1 MYSQFFGNYLLGRQV
16 VTTEQLIQAI
26 EEQHIR
32 HLKVGTLAIHAGYM
46 TTEQVDDVLMLQA
59 HENKRFGEIAVE
71 KGYLTKEQ
79 VQSLLNEQIP
89 IYLLIG
95 QRLVENGA
103 LTDSQLKELI
113 LSYQKENELSKLVD
127 DSAQQE
133 NLQTLIRNLFLITI
147 TDIPDYLMQY
157 LALLFNNLIR
167 LIGEDFLPLNP
178 VFCKEYVTNH
188 CSAQIIDG
196 EFPLT
201 SYFDF
206 EEDTAIAFASRY
218 ANEEFR
224 EYDAY
229 VRSAMEDFLNI
240 HNGLFCVNASNEK
253 SVELV
258 LNPPT
263 IFDNA
268 MISYTSNI
276 LHLPIIYP
284 FGTLNILIKL

>member
-1 MYSQFFGNYLLGRQV
+1 MYSQFFGNYLLSKQA
-16 VTTEQLIQAI
+16 VTTEQLILAI

-32 HLKVGTLAIHAGYM
+32 HLKVGTLAIHAGFM
-46 TTEQVDDVLMLQA
+46 TSEQVDNVLIRQA

-71 KGYLTKEQ
+71 EGYLTKEQ
-79 VQSLLNEQIP
+79 VQRLLNEQIP

-103 LTDSQLKELI
+103 LTDSQLEELI
-113 LSYQKENELSKLVD
+113 LSYQKENELSNIVD
-127 DSAQQE
+127 ISTQQE
-133 NLQTLIRNLFLITI
+133 NLHTLIRNLFMITI
-147 TDIPDYLMQY
+147 SDIPNYLMQY
-157 LALLFNNLIR
+157 LSLLFNNLIR

-178 VFCKEYVTNH
+178 VLCKEYVTNH

-196 EFPLT
+196 EFSLT

-218 ANEEFR
+218 ANETFT

-229 VRSAMEDFLNI
+229 VRSSMEDFLNI
-240 HNGLFCVNASNEK
+240 HNGLFCVNASNEQ
-253 SVELV
+253 SVELS

-263 IFDNA
+263 VFDNTL
-268 MISYTSNI
+268 ISYTSNI

>member
-1 MYSQFFGNYLLGRQV
+1 MYSQFFGNYLLGKQA
-16 VTTEQLIQAI
+16 VTKEQLIQAI

-32 HLKVGTLAIHAGYM
+32 HLKVGTLAIHAGLM
-46 TTEQVDDVLMLQA
+46 TTEQVDNVLIRQS

-71 KGYLTKEQ
+71 EGYLTKEQ
-79 VQSLLNEQIP
+79 VMSLLKQQIP

-103 LTDSQLKELI
+103 LTDSQLEDLI
-113 LSYQKENELSKLVD
+113 LSYQKENELSQLVD
-127 DSAQQE
+127 TSTQQE
-133 NLQTLIRNLFLITI
+133 NLHTLIRNLFLITI
-147 TDIPDYLMQY
+147 SDIPDYLMQY

-167 LIGEDFLPLNP
+167 MIGEDFLPLNP

-196 EFPLT
+196 EFSLT

-218 ANEEFR
+218 ADKEFM
-224 EYDAY
+224 EYDEY
-229 VRSAMEDFLNI
+229 VRAAMEDFLNI
-240 HNGLFCVNASNEK
+240 HNGLFCVNASNEQ
-253 SVELV
+253 SVELS

-263 IFDNA
+263 VLDNTL
-268 MISYTSNI
+268 ISYTSNI
-276 LHLPIIYP
+276 LHLPIVYP